1 MGDNHYRRDLY
12 GNDHLEIRMSQI
24 KNIFIAVI
32 ALIIVYFFIQT
43 SRMMGAPDVFPLF
56 GALIVVIILFGV
68 ARRLIRGH

>member
-1 MGDNHYRRDLY
+1 
-12 GNDHLEIRMSQI
+12 MSQI